1 MAVKLNGKSMF
12 LFRLAVSFI
21 MTVSGVAYPFFKYT
35 EFSNRMSGIETAHW
49 SPGEDGYASHVISSV
64 GEWIACLTIGIYFA
78 SFYKEFQTFSLE
90 VSYVE
95 NAELE
100 RSSNGEYSKVGQN
113 KEDEVSDE

>member
-1 MAVKLNGKSMF
+1 
-12 LFRLAVSFI
+12 
-21 MTVSGVAYPFFKYT
+21 MTVSGVAYPFFKFTKY
-35 EFSNRMSGIETAHW
+35 EDRMNGIETAHW
-49 SPGEDGYASHVISSV
+49 SPGEDGYTSHVISSL
-64 GEWIACLTIGIYFA
+64 GEWIACLTIGIYVA

-100 RSSNGEYSKVGQN
+100 RPSNGQYSKVGQS